1 MENSAI
7 ADQLDLYAKLL
18 DIHGEDSF
26 RSKSFAAAAFTVEKL
41 PYPLAG
47 LEPKKWQ
54 QIRGIGTGV
63 ATAIGEILASNGQWT
78 LLTELLSRT
87 PEGVVSMLQIKGI
100 GPKKIHVIWK
110 EMGIESVGEL
120 LYACQ
125 ENRLTLYKGFGEK
138 TQKAVEEAIRFLLQH
153 QGHFLYA
160 EIEALFPSIESYL
173 QTLFGKEKVAVT
185 GLYRRQYPTLDEL
198 AFVVAEEITTIK
210 PKFITA
216 QPPELLEET
225 EGSLLYRLRNGLK
238 LRIYAAPSNFIEQ
251 LFKTSASVAFVEAFT
266 SLPQLHETDPAA
278 KNIFMTTEQEIFE
291 HKGLPYIAPSRREKP
306 GVLEQALKGQLS
318 DHIQQGEVKGL
329 IHCHSSWS
337 DGLHTIE
344 EMARACIE
352 RKLEYMVLSDHSVS
366 AFYAKGLNAERVAA
380 QQEQIDILNKQLA
393 PFKIFKSIESDI
405 LNDGNLDYPDDI
417 LRSFDLVIASV
428 HSNLRMSQEKAMTRL
443 LKAIENPYT
452 RILGHMT
459 GRLLLSREG
468 YPLHIPTI
476 LEACARHKVVIELN
490 AHPRRLDID
499 WQWIELALEKG
510 VLISINPDAHSTEGI
525 EDIRYGILAAQK
537 GGLPASSNLSSYSL
551 ALFEEWLLNEKSL

>member
-1 MENSAI
+1 MDNTAL

-18 DIHGEDSF
+18 DIHGEDPF
-26 RSKSFAAAAFTVEKL
+26 RAKSFAAAAFTIEKL

-54 QIRGIGTGV
+54 QIRGIGAGV
-63 ATAIGEILASNGQWT
+63 AAAIGEILSSNGQWP
-78 LLTELLSRT
+78 LLTELLART

-125 ENRLTLYKGFGEK
+125 ENRLTLFKGFGEK

-160 EIEALFPSIESYL
+160 EVEALFPSIEYYL

-185 GLYRRQYPTLDEL
+185 GLYRRQCPTLNEL
-198 AFVVAEEITTIK
+198 AFVVAESINTIK

-225 EGSLLYRLRNGLK
+225 GNSLLYQLKNGLK

-251 LFKTSASVAFVEAFT
+251 LFITSASASFLEAFT
-266 SLPQLHETDPAA
+266 SLPPIHAKNPAA
-278 KNIFMTTEQEIFE
+278 TNISMNTELEIFE
-291 HKGLPYIAPSRREKP
+291 HKGLPYIVPYRREKP
-306 GVLEQALKGQLS
+306 DILKEAFERQLKTPIEQGQ
-318 DHIQQGEVKGL
+318 VKGL
-329 IHCHSSWS
+329 IHCHSNWS
-337 DGLHTIE
+337 DGLHSIE
-344 EMARACIE
+344 EMAQACIE

-366 AFYAKGLNAERVAA
+366 AFYAKGLTPERVAA
-380 QQEQIDILNKQLA
+380 QQEQIDRLNKQLA

-405 LNDGNLDYPDDI
+405 LNDGKLDYSDEI
-417 LRSFDLVIASV
+417 LSSFDLVIASV
-428 HSNLRMSQEKAMTRL
+428 HSNLRMSQEKAMARL
-443 LKAIENPYT
+443 LKAVENPYT

-468 YPLHIPTI
+468 YPVDVAAII
-476 LEACARHKVVIELN
+476 EACAHHKVVIELN

-499 WQWIELALEKG
+499 WEWIELALEKG
-510 VLISINPDAHSTEGI
+510 VLISINPDAHSIEGI
-525 EDIRYGILAAQK
+525 DDIRYGILAAQK
-537 GGLPASSNLSSYSL
+537 GGLPSAFNLSSHSL
-551 ALFEEWLLNEKSL
+551 TNFEDWLLNGKSH